1 MKRYQY
7 LSMSHK
13 DTWALNVTKAFINAK
28 KVNSAKF
35 RSKAHFMSYG
45 YWAQIFISETLS
57 PFLLHDSMQLMSG
70 KRCTGNVHGEQ
81 I

>member
-7 LSMSHK
+7 LSDVGIKCWRDK
-13 DTWALNVTKAFINAK
+13 DTWALNVTEAFINAK

-45 YWAQIFISETLS
+45 YWAQIFISETQWL
-57 PFLLHDSMQLMSG
+57 PLL
-70 KRCTGNVHGEQ
+70 KCKATGWFA
-81 I
+81 